1 VSNADAKQRTELTR
15 PPTTDTES
23 PVKLVSK
30 TKKKRVVESD
40 DEDAV
45 SAGPSSQAGDKGEV
59 KPVNGDGSKAASSSP
74 PAKKPKLASIFAKPM
89 QEKKPVVTREKEP
102 AVSREAK
109 PAVSKET
116 KETEPALASIFAK
129 PAAAS
134 SSKSSNGAA
143 KKDDEDYHDDEAMD
157 SPAKPEDVEGEG
169 EDELDDEAEEEQEE
183 EAASKL
189 YAPAHH

>member
-1 VSNADAKQRTELTR
+1 MSKAESQHRTELT
-15 PPTTDTES
+15 PTTDTES

-40 DEDAV
+40 DEDAE
-45 SAGPSSQAGDKGEV
+45 SAGPSSQAGDKRGV
-59 KPVNGDGSKAASSSP
+59 KPINGDEAKAASASP
-74 PAKKPKLASIFAKPM
+74 PAKKPKVASIFAKPK
-89 QEKKPVVTREKEP
+89 QEKKP
-102 AVSREAK
+102 AVPGEAK

-116 KETEPALASIFAK
+116 KETKPALASIFAK

-143 KKDDEDYHDDEAMD
+143 KKDDEDYHDDDAMD
-157 SPAKPEDVEGEG
+157 SPAKPEDIEGEG
-169 EDELDDEAEEEQEE
+169 EDELDDEAEDKQEE

-189 YAPAHH
+189 YVALRL